1 MLKQIA
7 LSCLLFISSFSTISY
22 ANNNDALEVAYNKF
36 KNDLTGDLIFQNL
49 HRFGF
54 GYNPLLNTTDDKL
67 TGFIELNFANQQA
80 SGEINSTD
88 PTLQADLWL
97 VKNTVG
103 SNGTVRPETIDTRI
117 KVGSFV
123 FNGNN
128 RHVVEPVNFN
138 VEFDFDFVI
147 VTPRGIDPI
156 NGVLASGARTLF
168 EKRFYREKF
177 NQPSN
182 FASLIAE
189 GTVAA
194 TDDELVKF
202 GAHLFFN
209 ETFGGNGRTCGTC
222 HRAENNFSLDADFIA
237 TLDSN
242 DPLFIHEQ
250 VPQLATLEDATLLRT
265 EGLIK
270 ENIDGFD
277 DLDNKFVMRSVNHLS
292 SIAVV
297 VGRASNTDPTP
308 HAMGWSG
315 DGSPGRGTLAEFVFG
330 AINQHFPL
338 SLNRTPGTDFRI
350 PRQREVEALEAFQLS
365 IGQQDFVSGMFA
377 ITFRNQTTQNG
388 MNIMLSESC
397 FACHGSMFENNA
409 EFDTGTVNRPSAS
422 HLPFDDGND
431 FQGSEDF
438 NSQTLLHAADTA
450 PYFHNNSAQTLEEAI
465 LHYASDAFLNSPEG
479 NRFGKIE
486 FTPTQLTEIT
496 DFMRSVNVL
505 DNMQQVRKNF
515 AYIAANP
522 DKDSNA
528 IVAMCKRDLEDVIR
542 VLDDQNLYPQ
552 LKAQIQQVIAV
563 LDMAK
568 GFTGT
573 YKTSYFNYMIEVLTA
588 GKDQVMLENPAQVF

>member
-1 MLKQIA
+1 MFKQIA
-7 LSCLLFISSFSTISY
+7 LSCLLLTSFFSTLSY

-36 KNDLTGDLIFQNL
+36 KNDLNGDLIFQNL

-54 GYNPLLNTTDDKL
+54 GYNPLLNTTDDKI
-67 TGFIELNFANQQA
+67 TGFIELNFATQQA

-97 VKNTVG
+97 VRNTVG
-103 SNGTVRPETIDTRI
+103 SNGTVRPEIIDTRI
-117 KVGSFV
+117 KVGEFV

-128 RHVVEPVNFN
+128 KHIVAPVNFN

-147 VTPRGIDPI
+147 VTPRGVDPV

-182 FASLIAE
+182 FASLNAE

-242 DPLFIHEQ
+242 DPLFVHER
-250 VPQLATLEDATLLRT
+250 VPQLALLEDATLLRT

-277 DLDNKFVMRSVNHLS
+277 DLANKFVMRSVNHLS

-297 VGRASNTDPTP
+297 VSRASNTDPTP
-308 HAMGWSG
+308 HGLGWSG

-365 IGQQDFVSGMFA
+365 IGQQDFVNGMFA

-388 MNIMLSESC
+388 MNIMLSDSC

-431 FQGSEDF
+431 FEGSEDF

-465 LHYASDAFLNSPEG
+465 LHYASDAFALSPEG

-486 FTPTQLTEIT
+486 FTPTQLADIT

-515 AYIAANP
+515 TYIAANP
-522 DKDSNA
+522 DKDSDA
-528 IVAMCKRDLEDVIR
+528 IVAMCKGDLNDVIR

-563 LDMAK
+563 LEMAK
-568 GFTGT
+568 DFTGAN
-573 YKTSYFNYMIEVLTA
+573 KTSYFNYMIDVLTA
-588 GKDQVMLENPAQVF
+588 GKDQIMLENPAQVF